1 MNFTRAHDQYLTPP
15 EEPEAVFCE
24 DCGKEMEVKNSS
36 WKTERTI
43 MICNNQFCPA
53 KFEGV
58 AREMA
63 DQLVWAT
70 DEIKSL
76 AAKIR
81 RLERKQ

>member
-15 EEPEAVFCE
+15 EEPEAVLCD
-24 DCGKEMEVKNSS
+24 DCGEEMEEIDSFGGARDMKCV
-36 WKTERTI
+36 
-43 MICNNQFCPA
+43 NQFCPA
-53 KFEGV
+53 KFEGD

-76 AAKIR
+76 A
-81 RLERKQ
+81 RKLRMKG